1 MIQRAC
7 VNKSNV
13 IEVRIEVMIYII
25 FQVEKR
31 PLTAKR

>member
-13 IEVRIEVMIYII
+13 IEVRIEVII
-25 FQVEKR
+25 WEFFSKWEESIDS
-31 PLTAKR
+31 